1 MEILTRQV
9 RTHMSVGSITRG
21 MVASGWED
29 IGRLSIVI
37 SEKGRS
43 AKLSLGVLII
53 FMI

>member
-1 MEILTRQV
+1 
-9 RTHMSVGSITRG
+9 MSVGSITLG

-43 AKLSLGVLII
+43 AKLLLGVLII
-53 FMI
+53 FLI